1 MYQRELL
8 IVMSLV
14 MVIFLG
20 VAGAGWFVVRE
31 LHETSKMLVV
41 DTLPGLVDSG
51 LAEERMHDNRH
62 TMHEMLNPHTAAERA
77 LMIEQVRTSSTQ
89 ALWQDY
95 ADSIYEPE
103 DRTNYQ
109 SMIPVRSNYNQC
121 CEQFFILVSADKMN
135 EATILFSGDLARQ
148 FQSYNDAAKKIFAYN
163 VRQGIARGKS
173 IIAALH
179 YGPWAI
185 GGLCVLTFVIGL
197 LLGLRFAMSGGK

>member
-1 MYQRELL
+1 MFQRELL
-8 IVMSLV
+8 IVMSLATA
-14 MVIFLG
+14 IFLG
-20 VAGAGWFVVRE
+20 VAGSGWFMVRE
-31 LHETSKMLVV
+31 LHETSKILVV

-77 LMIEQVRTSSTQ
+77 LMSEQVRTNSTE
-89 ALWQDY
+89 ALWKDY
-95 ADSIYEPE
+95 SDSIFEPE

-109 SMIPVRSNYNQC
+109 AMIPVRSNYNQY
-121 CEQFFILVSADKMN
+121 CEQFLILVKADKMN
-135 EATILFSGDLARQ
+135 EATTLFSGDLARQ
-148 FQSYNDAAKKIFAYN
+148 FQCYNNATKKIFAYN

-179 YGPWAI
+179 YGPWEI

-197 LLGLRFAMSGGK
+197 LLGLRFALSGGK